1 MKTTPDH
8 DGTATRDDEPG
19 EAASEQARRELAALM
34 ERRGARP
41 RVSSAAR
48 KDISPPLQPTRI
60 RSVKQVGARW
70 RVIVLFGRSRHPL
83 WFTSEGA
90 ADAAVDALKAAGAVY
105 FQGRRGFAGMAE
117 ADQARLAA
125 AGGRAVQQAGAAH
138 CFTAEEARAGGRA
151 GGASVLERQ
160 GLEYFRELGRRGARS
175 YVEGRAS
182 ARPESSCGK
191 KR

>member
-8 DGTATRDDEPG
+8 AGTATPNGEPG
-19 EAASEQARRELAALM
+19 EAANEQARCELAAMM
-34 ERRGARP
+34 ERRGARLQ
-41 RVSSAAR
+41 VCAVAR
-48 KDISPPLQPTRI
+48 KGVSPPRQPTRI

-70 RVIVLFGRSRHPL
+70 RVIILFGRSRHTL
-83 WFTSEGA
+83 WFTTEGA

-105 FQGRRGFAGMAE
+105 FQGRRGFAGMAA
-117 ADQARLAA
+117 ADQARLAS

-175 YVEGRAS
+175 YVEGRAT
-182 ARPESSCGK
+182 ARSESSCGK